1 MPPLH
6 IRQITS
12 PGIIFFEAQFLHT
25 QILQRVHVRLRV
37 KIFIFFKQLGHADN
51 IAAVLTLRPKEEGL
65 DVALV
70 LALEL
75 PAVILFVLAGV
86 IRASSRYSS

>member
-1 MPPLH
+1 
-6 IRQITS
+6 
-12 PGIIFFEAQFLHT
+12 
-25 QILQRVHVRLRV
+25 V
-37 KIFIFFKQLGHADN
+37 KILIFFKQLGHADN